1 MDWHKP
7 VKNQAWLD
15 DENDFIRGGSGS
27 HWYSIVVFKTS
38 AILSYQYCLVV
49 HNEQSSACKVVACT
63 YRLQLYVLY
72 ISMCVCVHACT
83 WYRWNLYRDART
95 WAWVRACVC
104 VCMLYTHYKWK
115 KAPIYRRFKLFN
127 ARPSYCLC
135 MCVIIYSYS
144 ILYSL

>member
-115 KAPIYRRFKLFN
+115 KGTDLSAFQAVQCTTFLLPMHVCNY
-127 ARPSYCLC
+127 
-135 MCVIIYSYS
+135 
-144 ILYSL
+144 ILLQYTI